1 MIKKTSK
8 LSEFKHFKSL
18 AEEWWDPNGKYKILH
33 KLNPIRMK
41 YIKKIILKDNTNSK
55 ALKNLSLLDLGC
67 GGGLICE
74 PLSRIGMKVTGI
86 DFVKEN
92 IKIAKDHAKKSNLQI
107 DYLYQDLEN
116 LKIQRKYDI
125 ILMLEVIEHLEDFK
139 KIINKNKNL
148 LKPNGK
154 LIFSTINR
162 NFLSKFF
169 AILIAENFLNIIPKN
184 THTYEKLV
192 KPKELVNF
200 LNNNG
205 FKVVDTTGLVF
216 NPISREWLLSK
227 NNLNINYFCTA
238 IKT

>member
-1 MIKKTSK
+1 MKKNKKNIEKKNFESI
-8 LSEFKHFKSL
+8 S
-18 AEEWWDPNGKYKILH
+18 EEWWQENGKFSILH
-33 KLNPIRMK
+33 KINPLRIEYIISQISKNQKLNK
-41 YIKKIILKDNTNSK
+41 IKIMDV
-55 ALKNLSLLDLGC
+55 GC
-67 GGGLICE
+67 GGGLVCE
-74 PLSRIGMKVTGI
+74 PLSRLGASVTGI
-86 DFVKEN
+86 DFVKKN
-92 IKIAKDHAKKSNLQI
+92 ILVAKNHAKK
-107 DYLYQDLEN
+107 EN
-116 LKIQRKYDI
+116 LKINYKCIEIEKLKGNNKFDV
-125 ILMLEVIEHLEDFK
+125 ILVLEVIEHLNDWK
-139 KIINKNKNL
+139 SIIPLIKNL
-148 LKPNGK
+148 LNTNGVV
-154 LIFSTINR
+154 IFSTINR
-162 NFLSKFF
+162 NIFSKFF